1 MKISDIFISLHIYQA
16 ISFQHYIIFILTLI
30 SFGMWDFN
38 LTVVVSSWTCVDTA
52 LVRIPLSSPVFA
64 VCLCVLW
71 KRRHQQQQ
79 AHMTQTQDFQAVEA
93 KWNVVC
99 LGPQPSLPLGLWPRW
114 TVIKQGCA
122 ESALHISSASAFTLF
137 LFMLLYSRFF
147 FFLPQWR
154 SQPYVCFCIHR
165 LWCVEELFQ
174 SKRFSKPW
182 AASPGEKGRESKRW
196 AWDKD
201 TEWEEGDR
209 CTPAVWK
216 NIWML
221 VAVV

>member
-1 MKISDIFISLHIYQA
+1 MKIRDIFISLHIYQA

-30 SFGMWDFN
+30 SFGMSDFN

-147 FFLPQWR
+147 FFCLSGDHSHMSVFVSTAYGAWK
-154 SQPYVCFCIHR
+154 SCFR
-165 LWCVEELFQ
+165 ARGFPNREPPPL
-174 SKRFSKPW
+174 
-182 AASPGEKGRESKRW
+182 GGKGRESKRW